1 MSILEA
7 EQSSNTPGAV
17 APYRR
22 GDRISVVSPEGVRF
36 VAKVETVT
44 ARPTGEFAILAA
56 IREPRRYRSHLLTT
70 TVDARGTGSS
80 FDTAV

>member
-7 EQSSNTPGAV
+7 ESAGAPLPV

-22 GDRISVVSPEGVRF
+22 GDRISVVSPEGIRF

-44 ARPTGEFAILAA
+44 PRATGEFAILAA

-70 TVDARGTGSS
+70 MVDARGTGSS
-80 FDTAV
+80 LDRAV